1 MTIERLRLQVSLFFP
16 AFCLS
21 ACWDDGPHPH
31 QSYTDQ
37 ESGGHIYEWI
47 ALTNIPGILTRPLSG
62 LKSPLLI
69 SRLRRFKVELPAASN
84 TQTLTFADEALLGD
98 GLLAYI
104 TALGLLEWLQLE
116 GVCVD
121 ALQLVG
127 LWEEEEGREIRRE
140 SFELMPAGPQPIE
153 TLFLFNDIFFWLH
166 MGVWSL
172 WWALTAFGFS
182 WPVHLCLCY
191 TLFSFIHE
199 AKKNRSH
206 LFSTLSLL
214 IMLLILLDITPRKKK
229 LF

>member
-1 MTIERLRLQVSLFFP
+1 MTISRLKLNHFRMPKIASLSTCFSLPFASVHAGMMDP
-16 AFCLS
+16 IPTS
-21 ACWDDGPHPH
+21 H
-31 QSYTDQ
+31 TDQ

-47 ALTNIPGILTRPLSG
+47 ALSYIPGILTWPLSG
-62 LKSPLLI
+62 LKSSLSI
-69 SRLRRFKVELPAASN
+69 SRLRRFKVELPAESN

-140 SFELMPAGPQPIE
+140 SFESMPAGPQPIE
-153 TLFLFNDIFFWLH
+153 TLFLFSDIFIWLQ

-191 TLFSFIHE
+191 TLFSFIH
-199 AKKNRSH
+199 
-206 LFSTLSLL
+206 
-214 IMLLILLDITPRKKK
+214 
-229 LF
+229 